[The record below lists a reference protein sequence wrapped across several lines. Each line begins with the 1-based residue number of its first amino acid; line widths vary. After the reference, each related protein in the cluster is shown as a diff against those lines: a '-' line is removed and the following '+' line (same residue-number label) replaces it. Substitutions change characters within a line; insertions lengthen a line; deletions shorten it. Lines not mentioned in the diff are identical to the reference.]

1 MQITS
6 AAEEQV
12 VERLGEIP
20 WVIVSVNFYSGNY
33 SLDFIPIT
41 KLPKEEY
48 YPLSDRVLLSKDS
61 AVYLEGAQ
69 LDWSP
74 DLSSFFLVPPF
85 GSVQISGGGTFTYH

>member
-1 MQITS
+1 M
-6 AAEEQV
+6 

-20 WVIVSVNFYSGNY
+20 WVIVSVNCDSGSY

-41 KLPKEEY
+41 NLPEEEF

-61 AVYLEGAQ
+61 TLYLEGAW
-69 LDWSP
+69 LDWSHGQGS
-74 DLSSFFLVPPF
+74 LFLVPPF